1 MLLLKSIHLKNF
13 LSHSDTKIEFDSNC
27 KLLIDG
33 VSGSGKSSIIDALI
47 WNFYGRGRVDNRHLI
62 KNGSSSSCV
71 SVILEN
77 NILLKKFLIERSITL
92 KGKHELNIQAS
103 VSGENFRP
111 VEVVGIKA
119 LQEYLEKNI
128 LSSTYKLFVNSI
140 IYPQDSAESF
150 VKQTASIRKEILL
163 EIVRANLYDE
173 YYKRTKESLDTTRIN
188 QSVNIE
194 KISSLKKDIET
205 NKEKS
210 KDLGNL
216 RIKKAEK
223 IVEIETAQKTLDEVK
238 KKKAK
243 ADYIED
249 KLQATRIVLNG
260 LSNKIETSKARIVD
274 GKKRLEEINKGGT
287 FTELTSK
294 LSSYEDNKIKLKS
307 LKEIEKTA
315 NEWNSKMLELVRGKP
330 FSQDYEFF
338 IKGANQQL
346 LAIMTK
352 TVQECPELKK
362 PCTIIINEQNARK
375 QEIEESLNFNI
386 EQKEK
391 QDKILEEYDKKIKT
405 LGDAPVVDYGQMRI
419 LEKEIEAQE
428 KIKKE
433 IEDYSKNSE
442 IEKKNL
448 EFTLSQLNLELDG
461 CVKDQEENTIE
472 KNKLEEELKQFP
484 DMFRQEDVAKIKLSN
499 LQVDLEL
506 IVGSISL
513 AENALKMLQD
523 DEIKLKTVEDTSKE
537 NTLNL
542 EALELLKEAFGS
554 MGIKA
559 MMIDYAIPRLE
570 DKINE
575 VLSKLSDFRVRL
587 DTQKSSITG
596 DSVMEGLYINIMN
609 SNGEVFDFGAFSG
622 GEKVKISS
630 AIFEG
635 LASLQNCGFRILDE
649 SIVALDSE
657 STTQFIETLEGI
669 QRSVNQL
676 IVISHIPEVKDC
688 FEEKIMV
695 EKINGNSKII

>member
-1 MLLLKSIHLKNF
+1 MITLSQICLNNF
-13 LSHSDTKIEFDSNC
+13 LSHGKSKIDFLPNQ

-33 VSGSGKSSIIDALI
+33 KSGCGKSSIIDAVVWGLY
-47 WNFYGRGRVDNRHLI
+47 NQGRVDNRSLI
-62 KNGSSSSCV
+62 KNGTTSASV
-71 SVILEN
+71 SIILEEEG
-77 NILLKKFLIERSITL
+77 KKYLIERSITS
-92 KGKHELNIQAS
+92 KGKHELNVLSCVADAP
-103 VSGENFRP
+103 FLP
-111 VEVVGIKA
+111 VEVVGVKNVQNFIEKKI
-119 LQEYLEKNI
+119 LHSSYL
-128 LSSTYKLFVNSI
+128 LFINSI
-140 IYPQDSAESF
+140 VYPQDSSESF
-150 VKQTASIRKEILL
+150 VKQTAVKRKEILL
-163 EIVRANLYDE
+163 EIIRAEDYDE

-210 KDLGNL
+210 KDLGSL
-216 RIKKAEK
+216 KIKKAEK
-223 IVEIETAQKTLDEVK
+223 TVEIETAQKVLDEVK
-238 KKKAK
+238 KKKTK

-260 LSNKIETSKARIVD
+260 LSNKIETSKVRIAD
-274 GKKRLEEINKGGT
+274 GKKKLEEINKGGA

-315 NEWNSKMLELVRGKP
+315 NEWNSNMLELIRGKP
-330 FSQDYEFF
+330 FSQDYDFY

-362 PCTIIINEQNARK
+362 PCTIIVNEQNARK
-375 QEIEESLNFNI
+375 QEIEDALNFNI

-391 QDKILEEYDKKIKT
+391 QDKILEEYDKKIKA
-405 LGDAPVVDYGQMRI
+405 LGDAPIVDYGQMRI
-419 LEKEIEAQE
+419 LEKEIEAQD

-484 DMFRQEDVAKIKLSN
+484 NIIQEENVAKIKLSN
-499 LQVDLEL
+499 LQVEAEL

-523 DEIKLKTVEDTSKE
+523 DEIKLKTVEDTQKDI
-537 NTLNL
+537 NLNV
-542 EALELLKEAFGS
+542 EALELLKEAFS
-554 MGIKA
+554 STGIKA
-559 MMIDYAIPRLE
+559 MVVDYAIPKLE

-575 VLSKLSDFRVRL
+575 VLSKLSDFKIRL
-587 DTQKSSITG
+587 NTQKSTVSGEST
-596 DSVMEGLYINIMN
+596 MEGLYIDIITPQNEQLPYEN
-609 SNGEVFDFGAFSG
+609 FSG

-630 AIFEG
+630 SIFAG
-635 LASLQNCGFRILDE
+635 LASLCHCNFRILDE
-649 SIVALDSE
+649 AVVALDNE
-657 STTQFIETLEGI
+657 SSDQFVEVLNNLLKE
-669 QRSVNQL
+669 VPQL
-676 IVISHIPEVKDC
+676 ICISHLPQIKDL
-688 FEEKIMV
+688 FEEKILV
-695 EKINGNSKII
+695 EKKGGTSSVV